1 MKHMKDLT
9 QCVMTPD
16 VKTDGYEALGVATHR
31 ASTIVFKDA
40 ESYATRGQRGHEGYT
55 YGLYG
60 TPTTRTL
67 EAKLTA
73 LEQGARTFLVPS
85 GQAANSITILSL
97 LKAGD
102 KILIADTAYPPV
114 RDFAN
119 RDLARFGV
127 EVVYYDPTSVE
138 DLAARIDDRT
148 KIVWCES
155 PGSTTMEIQDLPAIA
170 ELAHRHGAL
179 VGCDNTWATPLNY
192 KPLTLGAD
200 IVTEALTKY
209 ISGHSDLLMGSIT
222 VRSEDL
228 ITPIRATLGRFG
240 IGVSPD
246 DATLVLRGMETLG
259 VRIRHAASGAAK
271 LIAWI
276 ERHPL
281 VKRVLFPSLPGSPGH
296 DLWKR
301 DFLGV
306 SGVFSVVLQPE
317 AVPHAAASLDVLK
330 TIAIG
335 ASWGGTRS
343 LIAPMPVRQNRS
355 ASAWTGDD
363 LVLRI
368 SVGLEDPADLQAD
381 IEAFFADITSRASAS
396 RIARAS

>member
-1 MKHMKDLT
+1 MKDLT
-9 QCVMTPD
+9 QCVVTPD
-16 VKTDGYEALGVATHR
+16 VKTEGFESLGVATHR
-31 ASTIVFKDA
+31 ASTIVFENA
-40 ESYATRGQRGHEGYT
+40 EAYATRGQRGHEGYT

-73 LEQGARTFLVPS
+73 LEQGVRTFLVPS
-85 GQAANSITILSL
+85 GQAANSIAILPF

-102 KILIADTAYPPV
+102 KILIADSAYPPV

-119 RDLARFGV
+119 RDLVRFGV
-127 EVVYYDPTSVE
+127 EVVYYDPVSVE
-138 DLAARIDDRT
+138 DLAAKIDERT
-148 KIVWCES
+148 RLVWCES
-155 PGSTTMEIQDLPAIA
+155 PGSTTMEVQDLPAIA
-170 ELAHRHGAL
+170 EIAHRHGAL

-222 VRSEDL
+222 VRSEEL
-228 ITPIRATLGRFG
+228 ITPIRSTLGRFG
-240 IGVSPD
+240 VGVSPD

-259 VRIRHAASGAAK
+259 VRLKHAAEGAGK
-271 LIAWI
+271 LIDWI
-276 ERHPL
+276 ERHP
-281 VKRVLFPSLPGSPGH
+281 VVDRVLFPSLPNFPGH
-296 DLWKR
+296 DIWKR

-306 SGVFSVVLQPE
+306 SGVFSVVLKPQ
-317 AVPHAAASLDVLK
+317 AVPHAAAALDVLK

-355 ASAWTGDD
+355 ATNWGEDD

-368 SVGLEDPADLQAD
+368 SVGLEDPADIQAD
-381 IEAFFADITSRASAS
+381 IEAFFADIVSRTEGGA
-396 RIARAS
+396 IARAS

>member
-1 MKHMKDLT
+1 MKDLT

-16 VKTDGYEALGVATHR
+16 VKTDGFEALGVATHR
-31 ASTIVFKDA
+31 ASTIVFKNA
-40 ESYATRGQRGHEGYT
+40 EAYATRGQRGHDGYT

-60 TPTTRTL
+60 TPTTRAL

-85 GQAANSITILSL
+85 GQAANAIAALPFL
-97 LKAGD
+97 QAHD
-102 KILIADTAYPPV
+102 KILIADTAYPPM

-127 EVVYYDPTSVE
+127 EVVYYDPIS
-138 DLAARIDDRT
+138 IDDLSEKIDGRT
-148 KIVWCES
+148 KLVWCES

-170 ELAHRHGAL
+170 SIAHKYGAL

-209 ISGHSDLLMGSIT
+209 ISGHSDLLMGSVT
-222 VRSEDL
+222 VRTDDL
-228 ITPIRATLGRFG
+228 IAPVRTTLGRFG

-246 DATLVLRGMETLG
+246 DASLVLRGMETLG
-259 VRIRHAASGAAK
+259 VRLKHARDGAEK
-271 LIAWI
+271 LIVWI

-281 VKRVLFPSLPGSPGH
+281 VERVLYPSIPGSQGH
-296 DLWKR
+296 DIWKR
-301 DFLGV
+301 DFLGA
-306 SGVFSVVLQPE
+306 SGVFSVVLKSE
-317 AVPHAAASLDVLK
+317 AVPHMAAALDVLK

-355 ASAWTGDD
+355 ATEWLTDD

-381 IEAFFADITSRASAS
+381 IEAFFADIVDRTKNSTVGLAN
-396 RIARAS
+396 

>member
-1 MKHMKDLT
+1 MKDLT
-9 QCVMTPD
+9 QCVVTPD
-16 VKTDGYEALGVATHR
+16 VKTDGFEALGVATHR
-31 ASTIVFKDA
+31 ASTIVFKNA
-40 ESYATRGQRGHEGYT
+40 EAYATRGQRGHEGYT

-73 LEQGARTFLVPS
+73 LEQGVRTFLVPS
-85 GQAANSITILSL
+85 GQAANSVAILSL
-97 LKAGD
+97 MKAGD
-102 KILIADTAYPPV
+102 KILIADTSYPPV

-119 RDLARFGV
+119 RDLSRFGV
-127 EVVYYDPTSVE
+127 EVAYYDPVSVE
-138 DLAARIDDRT
+138 DLKTKIDDRT
-148 KIVWCES
+148 KLVWCES

-170 ELAHRHGAL
+170 EIAHRHGAL

-192 KPLTLGAD
+192 KPLALGAD
-200 IVTEALTKY
+200 LVTEALTKY

-222 VRSEDL
+222 VRSEEL
-228 ITPIRATLGRFG
+228 ITPIRSTLGRFG

-259 VRIRHAASGAAK
+259 VRLKHAADGAAK
-271 LIAWI
+271 LIDWI

-281 VKRVLFPSLPGSPGH
+281 VERVLFPSLPAFPGH
-296 DLWKR
+296 DIWKR

-306 SGVFSVVLQPE
+306 SGVFSVVLKPA
-317 AVPHAAASLDVLK
+317 AVPHAAAALDVLK

-355 ASAWTGDD
+355 ATNWVEDD

-368 SVGLEDPADLQAD
+368 SVGLEDPADLQTD
-381 IEAFFADITSRASAS
+381 IETFFDDIVCRTGTV
-396 RIARAS
+396 ARAR

>member
-1 MKHMKDLT
+1 MKDLT
-9 QCVMTPD
+9 QCVVTPD
-16 VKTDGYEALGVATHR
+16 VDMDGFEALGAATYR
-31 ASTIVFKDA
+31 GSTIVFKNA
-40 ESYATRGQRGHEGYT
+40 EAYRTRGERGHQGYT

-85 GQAANSITILSL
+85 GQASNSVAMLSFL
-97 LKAGD
+97 SSGD
-102 KILIADTAYPPV
+102 KVLIADNSYPPV

-127 EVVYYDPTSVE
+127 EIAYYDPVAVE
-138 DLAARIDDRT
+138 DLEKQIDART

-155 PGSTTMEIQDLPAIA
+155 PGSTTMEIQDLPKIA
-170 ELAHRHGAL
+170 DIAHRHGAL

-209 ISGHSDLLMGSIT
+209 VSGHSDVLMGSIT
-222 VRSEDL
+222 VRAEEHIL
-228 ITPIRATLGRFG
+228 PLRATLGRLG

-259 VRIRHAASGAAK
+259 VRLKHAAAGAAEIIA
-271 LIAWI
+271 LIQQ
-276 ERHPL
+276 HPL
-281 VKRVLFPSLPGSPGH
+281 VDRVLYPSLLDFPGH
-296 DLWKR
+296 DIWKR
-301 DFLGV
+301 DFLGA
-306 SGVFSVVLQPE
+306 SGVFSVVLKPE
-317 AVPHAAASLDVLK
+317 ATKHAAVALDVLR
-330 TIAIG
+330 TFAIG

-343 LIAPMPVRQNRS
+343 LIAPMPVKQNRS
-355 ASAWTGDD
+355 ASQWDGED

-368 SVGLEDPADLQAD
+368 SIGLEDLGDLKAD
-381 IEAFFADITSRASAS
+381 IEAFLADITERCAPARVSKAS
-396 RIARAS
+396 

>member
-1 MKHMKDLT
+1 MKDLT
-9 QCVMTPD
+9 QCVAIPS
-16 VKTDGYEALGVATHR
+16 VKTAGFDTFSVATHR
-31 ASTIVFKDA
+31 ASTIVFKNA
-40 ESYATRGQRGHEGYT
+40 EEYAAREQRGHDGYT

-67 EAKLTA
+67 ETKLTA
-73 LEQGARTFLVPS
+73 LEQGVRTFLVPS
-85 GQAANSITILSL
+85 GQAANSIAILPF

-102 KILIADTAYPPV
+102 KILIADTSYPPM

-127 EVVYYDPTSVE
+127 NVEYYDPVSIE
-138 DLAARIDDRT
+138 DLGRKIDGRT
-148 KIVWCES
+148 KLVWCES

-170 ELAHRHGAL
+170 EISHRHGAL

-192 KPLTLGAD
+192 KPLVRGAD

-209 ISGHSDLLMGSIT
+209 ISGHSDLLMGSVT
-222 VRSEDL
+222 VRSEEL
-228 ITPIRATLGRFG
+228 ITPIRAFLGRFG
-240 IGVSPD
+240 VGVSPD
-246 DATLVLRGMETLG
+246 DAQLVLRGMETLG
-259 VRIRHAASGAAK
+259 VRLKHAAEGASK
-271 LIAWI
+271 LITLI

-281 VKRVLFPSLPGSPGH
+281 VDRVLFPSLPSFPGH
-296 DLWKR
+296 AIWKR

-306 SGVFSVVLQPE
+306 SGVFSVVLKPR
-317 AVPHAAASLDVLK
+317 AVPHAAASLNVLK

-343 LIAPMPVRQNRS
+343 LIAPMPVRQSRS
-355 ASAWTGDD
+355 ATSWAEDD

-368 SVGLEDPADLQAD
+368 SVGLEHPDDLQTD
-381 IEAFFADITSRASAS
+381 IEAFLAEITSRAEGAGIVSPS
-396 RIARAS
+396 